1 MSFLLILTG
10 LLLLALIGALLVSI
24 FVPRHRIWPPP
35 GQYTWQFIFIWGFEL
50 VALVGI
56 ILIGILDWNSLG
68 WPAWLR
74 WPAGLALI
82 IGGNVLAWVGA
93 SQLGVKTTSGAAGP
107 FVTTGVY
114 RYSRNPQYVGNM
126 LLLVGWIVLSAS
138 ALVVPYAVLA
148 IGALALTPLA
158 EEQWLQEK
166 HGDAYRAYCQR
177 TPRYFGLTR

>member
-1 MSFLLILTG
+1 MSPLLILTG

-35 GQYTWQFIFIWGFEL
+35 GQYTWQFIFIWVFTLATLG
-50 VALVGI
+50 AI

-74 WPAGLALI
+74 WPAGLGLI
-82 IGGNVLAWVGA
+82 IGGNILALIGA
-93 SQLGVKTTSGAAGP
+93 SQLGVETTSGAAGP
-107 FVTTGVY
+107 FVTAGVY

-126 LLLVGWIVLSAS
+126 LLLIGWIVLSAS
-138 ALVVPYAVLA
+138 ALVLPYAVLA
-148 IGALALTPLA
+148 IGALAITPLA

-166 HGDAYRAYCQR
+166 HGDAYQSYCRR
-177 TPRYFGLTR
+177 TPRYFGLMR